1 MSPRPTN
8 SLSRQISRARQFI
21 PVFAVLVLCGCGQK
35 TGSAVPPP
43 GEDSAGP
50 QLSSAAPTPQTV
62 SVLPP
67 PQDST
72 VTWTEFTAIIRAN
85 PDSVRAVLQ
94 THRREVTATLRS
106 GIRLHA
112 TEPAIDDVIA
122 FLRQVDPAGH
132 ILIATE

>member
-1 MSPRPTN
+1 MSNAGTV
-8 SLSRQISRARQFI
+8 SVLTLLAALALS
-21 PVFAVLVLCGCGQK
+21 GCGQK

-43 GEDSAGP
+43 GGDSGGA
-50 QLSSAAPTPQTV
+50 QLSPAAPAAMPQTV

-72 VTWTEFTAIIRAN
+72 VTWGEFKAIIRAN
-85 PDSVRAVLQ
+85 PDSVRAVMQ
-94 THRREVTATLRS
+94 THRREVTATFRS

-112 TEPAIDDVIA
+112 TEPALDDVIA
-122 FLRQVDPAGH
+122 FLRQVDPAGQ

>member
-1 MSPRPTN
+1 
-8 SLSRQISRARQFI
+8 
-21 PVFAVLVLCGCGQK
+21 VLVLYGCGPK
-35 TGSAVPPP
+35 SPPPP
-43 GEDSAGP
+43 GKDRADP
-50 QLSSAAPTPQTV
+50 QLRSAAPAPTPQTV

-112 TEPAIDDVIA
+112 TEPGIDDVVS

>member
-1 MSPRPTN
+1 MP
-8 SLSRQISRARQFI
+8 RQISKLGRLSPI
-21 PVFAVLVLCGCGQK
+21 LAVLVLCGCGHK
-35 TGSAVPPP
+35 SPPPP
-43 GEDSAGP
+43 GEDRADP
-50 QLSSAAPTPQTV
+50 QLSSAAPAPTPQTV

-112 TEPAIDDVIA
+112 TEPGIDDVFA